1 MSGWHSGLNRV
12 GLVLAGLLVAFP
24 ARGDGHE
31 WTQFRGPDF
40 GRSSE
45 TQLPSRWDRD
55 SVIWRTPLVGRG
67 ASSPVIWGDRVY
79 LTSYTGYGIEAEDP
93 GNPADLERHLMCI
106 QLPSGAL
113 EWRKTF
119 PAPSENNPFTTWA
132 VALHGFASSTPAIDK
147 TGIYLF
153 FGAAGVLALDHD
165 GNKLWET
172 SCGTG
177 THQFGAGNS
186 PVLFQDLVIVNASVE
201 CGDLIA
207 LRKSD
212 GQVVWRRSGMQES
225 WNTPAIYRNPQG
237 ATELAVSTKDR
248 IFAFNP
254 VDGMPLWDCAGVSD
268 YICPSIIAEAGML
281 FASGGRRSET
291 IAVRSGGQGDVT
303 ATHKMWGV
311 AKGSNVS
318 SPVWHEGHLYWAKED
333 PGIVY
338 CAQADTGAIVYEERL
353 KPDSGRIYAS
363 PLLADGKLYYVSRE
377 NGTYVLPAK
386 PTFEL
391 LAHNTLE
398 GDDSIFSSSPIP
410 VGDGALLLRSDRYL
424 YRISARP

>member
-1 MSGWHSGLNRV
+1 MMGWCGGPSRIGV
-12 GLVLAGLLVAFP
+12 VIACLLVAAP
-24 ARGDGHE
+24 TGGDSHE
-31 WTQFRGPDF
+31 WTQFRGPSF

-45 TQLPSRWDRD
+45 LQLPTQWDQD
-55 SVIWRTPLVGRG
+55 SVTWKTPLEGRG
-67 ASSPVIWGDRVY
+67 ASSPVIWGERVF
-79 LTSYTGYGIEAEDP
+79 LTSYTGFGIKADDP
-93 GNPADLERHLMCI
+93 GNPADLQRHLTCI
-106 QLPSGAL
+106 NLQSGAV
-113 EWRKTF
+113 EWTKTY

-132 VALHGFASSTPAIDK
+132 VALHGFASSTPAVDK
-147 TGIYLF
+147 TGIYVF

-165 GNKLWET
+165 GNQLWST

-212 GQVVWRRSGMQES
+212 GHEVWRRSGMQES
-225 WNTPAIYRNPQG
+225 WNTPAIYLNPQG

-254 VDGMPLWDCAGVSD
+254 VDGTPLWNCAGVPD
-268 YICPSIIAEAGML
+268 YVCPSIIAEEGIL

-303 ATHKMWGV
+303 GTHKLWGI

-338 CAQADTGAIVYEERL
+338 CAKADTGEIVYEQRL
-353 KPDSGRIYAS
+353 QPDSGRIYAS

-377 NGTYVLPAK
+377 HGTYVLPAK
-386 PTFEL
+386 PSFEL